1 MRFPS
6 FCLDGSTA
14 SLLKTALKTTLGGAA
29 ASILL
34 SPLLGA
40 QPAQAAAL
48 SFVQPGTDGAFAPL
62 VPRDPGT
69 YGFEGRGGSPTTW
82 ELGVG
87 THTSVPGSF
96 NEANFSWG
104 GLTPFEMTWT
114 PGSLVSVRVGS
125 TNLSYSANWLVGNA
139 IRVTAKRNAFL
150 SISEVDGQSLVGS
163 IGDITGDALENLYIA
178 GDSLLDGWTLR
189 GQIQIAPGGNSRNE
203 ILITSG
209 TFTSAETPEPA
220 AAAALLLVAGAG
232 FYLSRRTAAA

>member
-1 MRFPS
+1 MPVFPS
-6 FCLDGSTA
+6 F
-14 SLLKTALKTTLGGAA
+14 SLTNAPSSLPKAALGGAA
-29 ASILL
+29 AVLL
-34 SPLLGA
+34 APLLTPTA
-40 QPAQAAAL
+40 AQAATL
-48 SFVQPGTDGAFAPL
+48 SFVQPGVGGEFTPL

-104 GLTPFEMTWT
+104 ELTPFEMTWS
-114 PGSLVSVRVGS
+114 PGSLVSVRVGGS
-125 TNLSYSANWLVGNA
+125 SLSYSANWLVGNA

-150 SISEVDGQSLVGS
+150 SISEVDGQSLAGS
-163 IGDITGDALENLYIA
+163 IGDISGSALEQLYIA

-209 TFTSAETPEPA
+209 NFASEETPEPG
-220 AAAALLLVAGAG
+220 AAAALILAAGAG
-232 FYLSRRTAAA
+232 FYLSRRAAMV